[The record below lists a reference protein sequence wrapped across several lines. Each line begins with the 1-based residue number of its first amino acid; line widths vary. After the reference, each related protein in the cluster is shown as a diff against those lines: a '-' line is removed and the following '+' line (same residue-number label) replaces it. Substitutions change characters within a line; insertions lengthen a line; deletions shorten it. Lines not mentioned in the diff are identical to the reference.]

1 MTSKRK
7 MLVRVLYWVYT
18 SLFQCRRG
26 CLRTFFQE
34 DAPRKTLDINMPEPT
49 HPWVYI
55 VAVWN
60 DKDEEDI
67 TDIITEKVT
76 PNEVLTPA
84 RLLELSGLVEEISSG
99 DSSSRRV
106 TKWEYM
112 DSQTFEVR
120 EITSDGLVNAIKPKI
135 D

>member
-1 MTSKRK
+1 
-7 MLVRVLYWVYT
+7 
-18 SLFQCRRG
+18 
-26 CLRTFFQE
+26 
-34 DAPRKTLDINMPEPT
+34 MPEPT

-55 VAVWN
+55 TAVWN
-60 DKDEEDI
+60 DNEYEDV
-67 TDIITEKVT
+67 TDIITDKVT
-76 PNEVLTPA
+76 ANEVLTPA

-120 EITSDGLVNAIKPKI
+120 EITSDGLVNAIKPKV